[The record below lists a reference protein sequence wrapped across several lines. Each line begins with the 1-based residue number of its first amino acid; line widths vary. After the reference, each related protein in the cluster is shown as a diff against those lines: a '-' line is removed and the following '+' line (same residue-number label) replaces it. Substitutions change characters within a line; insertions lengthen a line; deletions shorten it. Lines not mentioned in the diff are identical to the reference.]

1 MGNWK
6 AIWPVFGAANQ
17 LVASLVLIV
26 ASVYLLMRKRN
37 CLFTAVPACIMLV
50 TTIAALIY
58 QAYGFA
64 TADEPNFL
72 LAVVSVILILLAVF
86 LAYSALVAV
95 VGVRRNAAR
104 QIATNN

>member
-1 MGNWK
+1 
-6 AIWPVFGAANQ
+6 
-17 LVASLVLIV
+17 
-26 ASVYLLMRKRN
+26 MRKRN

-64 TADEPNFL
+64 TGEGDKRSIL
-72 LAVVSVILILLAVF
+72 LAVVSVILVFLAMF

-95 VGVRRNAAR
+95 AGIRKSGAMRG
-104 QIATNN
+104 ATSN